1 MGNKFE
7 VAEGDNQWLKKNV
20 NCQFNC
26 PVDTN
31 VPEYIEKISQGR
43 YGEAYEINRHSNVL
57 VGVMGRICTHP
68 CEDICRRCLIDE
80 PIAIRDLK
88 RVAADFGFR
97 EATKLHKSA
106 GTLPTKIAI
115 IGGGPAGLVA
125 ARDLA
130 EAGHAVT
137 IYEGMERLG
146 GQMWVGIPD
155 YRLPREVTDAEIEA
169 NILALG
175 VEYKLNTYV
184 GRDVML
190 GDLLSQYDA
199 VLMAAGTY
207 KEKPMADAN
216 NKPVPGMEHPK
227 VIPGLQFMMEYNRGL
242 SPEVGQRVGVLG
254 GGFTAV
260 DCVRSATRLG
270 AKKVAMLYRRSLEE
284 MSATEEEINL
294 MEPEGIE
301 IKTLVSTKSVV
312 SNPDGSLKGLEM
324 VRMKLGDPDS
334 SGRRRAVVV
343 EGSEFI
349 YECDVVVVAFGQD
362 IDYSWCADMRG
373 PKRDLRY
380 PEIKLQKGD
389 WGPDR
394 DPNTWMTNVPGL
406 FTAGD
411 FFNGANDV
419 VHAMGEGHKVAQK
432 MDQWLQTNTVPVQ
445 VLRSVPVHRPVFA
458 DGYDGIHRHHMDLLP
473 VSVRRKNPF
482 EEVELGLTRPQG
494 AVEASRCLLCQN
506 NIDISPELCILCGLC
521 VEACPYDVLY
531 MIPAED
537 LDGNKPGVLPDVPRG
552 LQTEFSGMLLDEKR
566 CIRCG
571 LCVDACPTEAITFI
585 KLVDQTAS
593 YLPLVDV
600 TPKRAPKR

>member
-7 VAEGDNQWLKKNV
+7 VAAGNEVWLKKNV

-31 VPEYIEKISQGR
+31 VPEYIEKISQGK
-43 YGEAYEINRHSNVL
+43 YGDAYDINRHSNVL

-97 EATKLHKSA
+97 DARKLERTAGRLKTKV
-106 GTLPTKIAI
+106 AI
-115 IGGGPAGLVA
+115 VGGGPTGLVV

-130 EAGHAVT
+130 EAGHSVM

-146 GQMWVGIPD
+146 GQMWAGIPD

-190 GDLLSQYDA
+190 GDLLQEYDA

-207 KEKPMADAN
+207 KEKPLADAN
-216 NKPVPGMEHPK
+216 NKTIDYGNHPK
-227 VIPGLQFMMEYNRGL
+227 VVPGLQFMMDYNRGL
-242 SPEVGQRVGVLG
+242 KPEVGDRVAVLG

-260 DCVRSATRLG
+260 DCVRSAVRLG
-270 AKKVAMLYRRSLEE
+270 AKKVSMLYRRSLEE
-284 MSATEEEINL
+284 MSATEEEIAL
-294 MEPEGIE
+294 MRPEGIE
-301 IKTLVSTKSVV
+301 IKTMVSTKRVLI
-312 SNPDGSLKGLEM
+312 NPDGSLKGLEM
-324 VRMKLGDPDS
+324 VRMELGEPDA
-334 SGRRRAVVV
+334 SGRRRATVV
-343 EGSEFI
+343 EGSEFV
-349 YECDVVVVAFGQD
+349 YECDLVVVAFGQD
-362 IDYSWCADMRG
+362 IDFSWCSDMIG
-373 PKRDLRY
+373 AKRDLRY
-380 PEIKLQKGD
+380 PEIKLQKGG

-394 DPNTWMTNVPGL
+394 DNNFMTNVPGL

-411 FFNGANDV
+411 FFTGASDV
-419 VHAMGEGHKVAQK
+419 VHAMGEAHKAALAIDRYLKTDAVLDVK
-432 MDQWLQTNTVPVQ
+432 LQAIPIK
-445 VLRSVPVHRPVFA
+445 RPVFA
-458 DGYDGIHRHHMDLLP
+458 PGYDGIVRQHMDLLP
-473 VSVRRKNPF
+473 VAQRRKNPF
-482 EEVELGLTRPQG
+482 EEVELGLTRDQG
-494 AVEASRCLLCQN
+494 KVEASRCLLCQN
-506 NIDISPELCILCGLC
+506 NIDIDPGLCILCGLC

-531 MIPAED
+531 MIPAQD
-537 LDGNKPGVLPDVPRG
+537 LEGDRPGVIPEVPRPMQ
-552 LQTEFSGMLLDEKR
+552 LEYSGMLLDEKR

-571 LCVDACPTEAITFI
+571 LCVDACPTVAISFI
-585 KLVDQTAS
+585 KILDENSS
-593 YLPLVDV
+593 YLPLIE
-600 TPKRAPKR
+600 TSAR

>member
-7 VAEGDNQWLKKNV
+7 VAAGDNQWLKKNV

-97 EATKLHKSA
+97 EATPVHKSA
-106 GTLPTKIAI
+106 GTLPTRIAV

-130 EAGHAVT
+130 EAGHGVT
-137 IYEGMERLG
+137 IIEGMERLG
-146 GQMWVGIPD
+146 GQMWAGIPD

-190 GDLLSQYDA
+190 GDLLAEYDV

-207 KEKPMADAN
+207 KEKPLSDAN
-216 NKPVPGMEHPK
+216 NKPVPGMDHPK
-227 VIPGLQFMMEYNRGL
+227 VVPGLKFMMDYNRGL
-242 SPEVGQRVGVLG
+242 KPDVGTRVAVLG

-260 DCVRSATRLG
+260 DCVRSAVRLG
-270 AKKVAMLYRRSLEE
+270 AKKVAMLYRRTLEE

-312 SNPDGSLKGLEM
+312 TNPDGSLKGLEM

-349 YECDVVVVAFGQD
+349 YECDTAVVAFGQD
-362 IDYSWCADMRG
+362 IDFSWCSDLIG
-373 PKRDLRY
+373 DKRDLRY
-380 PEIKLQKGD
+380 PEIKLQKGG

-394 DPNTWMTNVPGL
+394 DDKTFMTNVKGL
-406 FTAGD
+406 FIAGD
-411 FFNGANDV
+411 FFNGASDV
-419 VHAMGEGHKVAQK
+419 VHAMGEGHKVALYI
-432 MDQWLQTNTVPVQ
+432 DQYLQTNTVKPQ
-445 VLRSVPVHRPVFA
+445 RLRAIPIHRPVFA
-458 DGYDGIHRHHMDLLP
+458 TGYDGIQRQHMDLL
-473 VSVRRKNPF
+473 SISARRKNPF
-482 EEVELGLTRPQG
+482 EEVELGLNREQG
-494 AVEASRCLLCQN
+494 KVEASRCLLCQN
-506 NIDISPELCILCGLC
+506 NIDISPDLCILCGLC

-531 MIPAED
+531 MIPAQD
-537 LDGNKPGVLPDVPRG
+537 LDGNKPGVIPSVSREV
-552 LQTEFSGMLLDEKR
+552 QTEYSGMLLDEKR

-571 LCVDACPTEAITFI
+571 LCVDACPTEAISFI
-585 KLVDQTAS
+585 KLLDESAS
-593 YLPLVDV
+593 YLPLVDKR
-600 TPKRAPKR
+600 PKSAPKM